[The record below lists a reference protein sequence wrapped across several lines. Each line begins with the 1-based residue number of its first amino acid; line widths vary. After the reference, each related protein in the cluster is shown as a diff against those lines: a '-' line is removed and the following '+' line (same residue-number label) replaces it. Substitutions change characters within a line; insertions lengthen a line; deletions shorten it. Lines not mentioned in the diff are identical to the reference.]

1 MRKKLMMVARISS
14 GTWAARIFIMLGQN
28 RPTQNS
34 NMQKATNWICPWNE
48 IPAERSQCCKQH
60 SSHRLGG
67 TLFVCCTDL
76 RTPWGSQ
83 LQLPWGAM
91 YHAVRHVL
99 CLGMGKWGL
108 DRHAS
113 SGCLHLGHWP

>member
-48 IPAERSQCCKQH
+48 IPAGRSQYCEQLSALH
-60 SSHRLGG
+60 F
-67 TLFVCCTDL
+67 TIPDL
-76 RTPWGSQ
+76 
-83 LQLPWGAM
+83 
-91 YHAVRHVL
+91 
-99 CLGMGKWGL
+99 
-108 DRHAS
+108 
-113 SGCLHLGHWP
+113 